1 MNLRAQ
7 MLALVAPR
15 GSKVSTLYHT
25 LRSLGHERVDYA
37 LHGLIADGT
46 LVRVGDVVARPA
58 HTLSVACSRCHES
71 RRRDELIQRGQ
82 MVICLRCASD
92 AASPPAVTKTARTC
106 PCCQQEWAV
115 TAYGPGVYCPPCAR
129 VKRQE
134 ISAKARAKYRA
145 DRRTDPAFARVLAKL
160 RQPDG
165 AKYLSRGGRD
175 ETA

>member
-7 MLALVAPR
+7 MLALIAPG
-15 GSKVSTLYHT
+15 GSRVTALYHT
-25 LRSLGHERVDYA
+25 LRSLGRERVDYA

-58 HTLSVACSRCHES
+58 HTLSVACSRCHEP
-71 RRRDELIQRGQ
+71 RRRDELIQRGTL
-82 MVICLRCASD
+82 VICLRCASD
-92 AASPPAVTKTARTC
+92 AASPPAKTKTVRTC
-106 PCCQQEWAV
+106 PACQQEWTIA
-115 TAYGPGVYCPPCAR
+115 TYGPGVYCPPCAR
-129 VKRQE
+129 AKRQE
-134 ISAKARAKYRA
+134 IAAKARAKCRA

-175 ETA
+175 EPA